1 MQTTIYYFLQ
11 VVFCSA
17 IMMGYYWLVLRD
29 NKFHQYNRFYLLAI
43 AVLSWLIPLI
53 KIQWNESTFTGDDN
67 IYYLLSAVASNNT
80 ELESSFS
87 QHWYSITWQRGL
99 QLLYIGGVSVLFV
112 SLMISL
118 IRIFQLLKQSSA
130 KKLGTIDLIMTNAKG
145 TPYSFFQFIFWN
157 EAIDLSSATGQQ
169 ILQHE
174 ITHVKEKHSF
184 DKLLMQ
190 CILIAGWMNPVF
202 WLIKKELHMIH
213 EFIADKKSVE
223 SGDTASLAQ
232 MLLTTAY
239 PQQTFKLTNPF
250 FFSPIK
256 RRIAMLSKSNTRF
269 SYLRRLIVLPLLA
282 IIVVLVAFR
291 NALPTEP
298 ISVETVVKTIYK
310 DVAGRPVA
318 AISPMAVNLKND
330 YTIVINA
337 GHGGADKGSVG
348 VDGKSVESQLTL
360 ELAKTIQSLNQ
371 NSRLNLF
378 LTRTEDETQS
388 LMEIAQKANKSNPD
402 LFLSLHYNAAKNA
415 NLSGT
420 EIYIAS
426 PGKTDR
432 YNSHLQFANQVANQ
446 VDDLSL
452 PFNGIKSR
460 KDGIY
465 VLQNISCPSILIEAG
480 YMSNPKDLE
489 KITSTSFRESL
500 AVAILNGVQKYLADK
515 ENNLTL
521 AVATQ
526 NDDFNNSGKDT
537 LKLLVKKVESEAGK
551 LSFDSVRSFSFSKS
565 AEGLGSGLKLFAK
578 NGQKPLVVLN
588 GKQVEYEILNEMNP
602 NEIVSITVLKN
613 EAAISKYGAE
623 GGNGVLEV
631 VTKDANLKSI
641 KPIQEE
647 DNNDRS
653 GIKSFMRR
661 NKDVSNV
668 SWNHQYKTMEIKLK
682 DGTEEKYILNNQ
694 TSMRRAEAK
703 YGKLPIPAPPPP
715 PTPAPAKL
723 DPNKYE
729 PL

>member
-43 AVLSWLIPLI
+43 AVLSWLVPLI
-53 KIQWNESTFTGDDN
+53 KIQWSDNNYAGDAQ
-67 IYYLLSAVASNNT
+67 IYYLLSAVATNNT
-80 ELESSFS
+80 ELETSFS

-99 QLLYIGGVSVLFV
+99 QLLYIGGALLLFI
-112 SLMISL
+112 SLMVSL
-118 IRIFQLLKQSSA
+118 IRIFQLLKRSSA
-130 KKLGTIDLIMTNAKG
+130 KKMGTINLIMTNAKG
-145 TPYSFFQFIFWN
+145 TPYSFFRFIFWN
-157 EAIDLSSATGQQ
+157 EAIDLSSSTGQQ

-190 CILIAGWMNPVF
+190 CVLIAGWMNPIF
-202 WLIKKELHMIH
+202 WWIQKELHMIH

-223 SGDTASLAQ
+223 SGDTASLAH
-232 MLLTTAY
+232 MLLTAAY

-291 NALPTEP
+291 NAPPTEP

-310 DVAGRPVA
+310 DVAGSPVA

-371 NSRLNLF
+371 NSRLNLV

-388 LMEIAQKANKSNPD
+388 VMEIAQKANKSNPD

-480 YMSNPKDLE
+480 YMSNPKDLSA
-489 KITSTSFRESL
+489 ITSSSFRESL
-500 AVAILNGVQKYLADK
+500 AVAILNGVQKYLANK
-515 ENNLTL
+515 ENNVMP
-521 AVATQ
+521 AVSKQ
-526 NDDFNNSGKDT
+526 NDDFKKSEEDT
-537 LKLLVKKVESEAGK
+537 VKLLVKKINSETGK
-551 LSFDSVRSFSFSKS
+551 MSFDSVSSFTFSKS
-565 AEGLGSGLKLFAK
+565 DEGMGSNLKLFTK
-578 NGQKPLVVLN
+578 NGQKPLVILN
-588 GKQVEYEILNEMNP
+588 GKQVEYESLNEMNP
-602 NEIVSITVLKN
+602 NQIVSINVLKS
-613 EAAISKYGAE
+613 ETATSKYGTDGA
-623 GGNGVLEV
+623 NGVLEI
-631 VTKDANLKSI
+631 VTKDANNKSI
-641 KPIQEE
+641 NQLDEE
-647 DNNDRS
+647 DKNDRS

-661 NKDVSNV
+661 NKEVSNV
-668 SWNHQYKTMEIKLK
+668 SWNHQFKTMDIKLK
-682 DGTEEKYILNNQ
+682 DGTQEKYMLNNVA
-694 TSMRRAEAK
+694 SMKRAEEK

-715 PTPAPAKL
+715 VTLAPAKL
-723 DPNKYE
+723 DPNKHE
-729 PL
+729 PQ